1 MLPGTRTLSCNV
13 FNSFVEVVVSWF
25 HSLWLWLVVT
35 VHGLLLNVVDRSPPL
50 HLVQTGLTGVYSR
63 PGVQVVHGLF
73 KESIIGSLIT
83 SIFFCRGWSDL
94 EKHLGD
100 YCRMT
105 CRLRWFGLIESRCT
119 IPICLDEFNGMSSQS
134 HISHCRV
141 LSLGEFTVTIHDI
154 DVIIVTHWRV

>member
-35 VHGLLLNVVDRSPPL
+35 VHGLLLNVVDRSPPPASSADRSDRRL
-50 HLVQTGLTGVYSR
+50 FETRRTSR
-63 PGVQVVHGLF
+63 TWAFQRIHYWIPYNIH
-73 KESIIGSLIT
+73 
-83 SIFFCRGWSDL
+83 FFCRGWSDL

-119 IPICLDEFNGMSSQS
+119 IPICLGEFNGMSSQS
-134 HISHCRV
+134 RISHCRV